1 MVNRRITLAIL
12 LFLEL
17 RRNTQ
22 IPITPEMA
30 ETAHRSPRLL
40 RVRSTL
46 DRRNRCHRQTC
57 SGTTAATNSSHL

>member
-46 DRRNRCHRQTC
+46 DRRD
-57 SGTTAATNSSHL
+57 